1 VAGTGN
7 LSKERLLRAS
17 LEYVAEHG
25 VADLSLRRLA
35 AAIGTSHRMLIYH
48 FESKAGLLIELI
60 KAVEDQQRQTLA
72 EFDVDPSMSSSE
84 IAQAMWRQVSDPKL
98 WPNERLFFEMYGHA
112 LQARPHAGDLLDDI
126 VEAWVVP
133 AAAMREAEGLAP
145 KTARDQARLDVAT
158 TRGLLLDLLATGDRA
173 GVDEA
178 AEHYLKLYQAWQAR
192 SPARDGG
199 DHLAALYWGP
209 EERDAVIAAFRC
221 SSVVD
226 TPSLSM
232 LDGERIAM
240 DMGWA
245 VSVPAEEVPRY
256 ESELDRITT
265 EHGRVILCLY
275 DLDIHGWKA
284 VPEIMK
290 THTRVM
296 LGGVVL
302 EQS

>member
-72 EFDVDPSMSSSE
+72 EFDIDPSMSSPE
-84 IAQAMWRQVSDPKL
+84 VARAMWRQVSDPKL
-98 WPNERLFFEMYGHA
+98 WPNERLFFEMYGQA
-112 LQARPHAGDLLDDI
+112 LQARPHTGDFLDDI

-145 KTARDQARLDVAT
+145 KAARDQARLDVAT

-173 GVDEA
+173 GIDEA
-178 AEHYLKLYQAWQAR
+178 AEHYLTLYQAWRAG
-192 SPARDGG
+192 SPAPRTG
-199 DHLAALYWGP
+199 DHLAALYFGP
-209 EERDAVIAAFRC
+209 EEGDSLIAA
-221 SSVVD
+221 VD
-226 TPSLSM
+226 GDRVT
-232 LDGERIAM
+232 
-240 DMGWA
+240 
-245 VSVPAEEVPRY
+245 VSVPPAADEIERY
-256 ESELDRITT
+256 ESELDRRSA
-265 EHGRVILCLY
+265 EHGQVILCLY
-275 DLDIHGWKA
+275 DLEIHGWAA
-284 VPEIMK
+284 VPEIMS
-290 THTRVM
+290 THKRVM

-302 EQS
+302 EHS